1 MSHVETTFFEQNT
14 EPLEQRIATG
24 LYKVGLALK
33 HQSWRRAAEDG
44 LSPTQ
49 GEILAVLST
58 TGEMRT
64 SQLARRLA
72 LSTPTVSI
80 SVRALVEKSL
90 VEKAPDDRDAR
101 TSLLKLTAEGKRH
114 ATKALGWPEFL
125 ACAVGEM
132 SKPEQEAFLLGLF
145 KMIRVLQEKG
155 QIPLTRMCVSCRYF
169 RPHAH
174 AGSDQPHHCALVDA
188 PMGPR
193 HLRVDCA
200 EHELAPDEQRAA
212 AWSRFT
218 ILK

>member
-1 MSHVETTFFEQNT
+1 MSRPETNFFEQNS

-24 LYKVGLALK
+24 LYKVGLAMK
-33 HQSWRRAAEDG
+33 HQAWRQAAEEG

-58 TGEMRT
+58 AGAMRT

-80 SVRALVEKSL
+80 SVRTLVEKNLVEKS
-90 VEKAPDDRDAR
+90 PDDRDAR
-101 TSLLKLTAEGKRH
+101 TSLLRLTPEGRRNG
-114 ATKALGWPEFL
+114 TKALGWPEFL
-125 ACAVGEM
+125 ACAVTEM
-132 SKPEQEAFLLGLF
+132 SRPEQEAFLLGLM

-169 RPHAH
+169 RPNVHP
-174 AGSDQPHHCALVDA
+174 GDKPHHCALVDA

-193 HLRVDCA
+193 HLRVDCP
-200 EHELAPDEQRAA
+200 EHEVAPAEQRAA
-212 AWSRFT
+212 AWARFT
-218 ILK
+218 IVT